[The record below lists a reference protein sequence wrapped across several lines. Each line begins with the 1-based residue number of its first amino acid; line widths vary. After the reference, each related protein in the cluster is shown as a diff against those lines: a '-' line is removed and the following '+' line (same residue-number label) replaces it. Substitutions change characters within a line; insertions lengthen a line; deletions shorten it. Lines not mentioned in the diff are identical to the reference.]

1 MTEPTKPAMRAAQ
14 ALFPRMQPRDDQ
26 KIIATANIID
36 REAALPEL
44 IAACQAVAD
53 ACHSAERVQAR
64 DRCIDVLRKLQ

>member
-1 MTEPTKPAMRAAQ
+1 MRAAQ

-53 ACHSAERVQAR
+53 AIGAAGKLSAR
-64 DRCIDVLRKLQ
+64 DKCIDVLRKLQ